1 KEHFGNKAL
10 TEWDDVKAIKRDPA
24 TLATYR
30 KELEDKIL
38 FHKVVQYF
46 FDQQWYQLKKYA
58 NTKGIEIIGDM
69 PIYV

>member
-1 KEHFGNKAL
+1 
-10 TEWDDVKAIKRDPA
+10 
-24 TLATYR
+24 
-30 KELEDKIL
+30 

-69 PIYV
+69 PIYVSADSVEVWTMPELFKLDENRRPTAIAGVPADEFS